1 MFINYS
7 YGDTPNS
14 NEHNAQRVK
23 RINIHEVNNVLK
35 IDHVTSVSCEPA
47 T

>member
-23 RINIHEVNNVLK
+23 RINIQEVNNVLK
-35 IDHVTSVSCEPA
+35 IYHVTSVSCEPA